1 MGVRFTG
8 AEPIVQLQEYSNLKY
23 PVYFLN
29 MMFGLVLCSVLL
41 MSLVDVNETTC
52 TSRCNADGNNDL
64 ILESGAFSSDG
75 VRENMEAAL
84 ADTEFRTKVI
94 DCMSAWDVSLPAD
107 CGDFY
112 GNKTNACLCE
122 YLANGCQSVT
132 TVCSDDQ
139 QTEYAA
145 IQSYMKNPNNTH
157 VDTWQTISDNCNN

>member
-1 MGVRFTG
+1 MG
-8 AEPIVQLQEYSNLKY
+8 
-23 PVYFLN
+23 
-29 MMFGLVLCSVLL
+29 

-112 GNKTNACLCE
+112 GNKTN
-122 YLANGCQSVT
+122 GCQSVT

-145 IQSYMKNPNNTH
+145 IQSYM
-157 VDTWQTISDNCNN
+157 